1 MEFMIG
7 CNYLASNAGTEMW
20 KNFDVNVIEKDIKTL
35 SKYGMKYIRVFPNW
49 RDFQPVFI
57 RRSSPRNFTRYAIDG
72 DELNEGGYFLD
83 KEMMNRFSIFLDIC
97 EKYDIK
103 LIVGILTG
111 FMSGSALIPP
121 ALDGENLVTSP
132 NAHYLEQLFIT
143 GFVKEFSNRSVIYA
157 WDLGNECNLF
167 DGSATRFETAS
178 WMGMVANTIRAAD
191 PTRPVITGMHA
202 YKFDGGW
209 MIEDQA
215 NFCDILTTHPYPF
228 WHTYPKVDETLSVR
242 ALMFPTISS
251 KIADGIGK
259 KPCLVEEVG
268 TMGPTVA
275 SDENSAHFAR
285 LNMFSSWA
293 NGFPGFL
300 WWCAHEQTELDTFP
314 YTDQM
319 VERELG
325 LLRCDFTPKPH
336 LLEMDKFS
344 KWLDGIDFTLP
355 PAKEDA
361 VCILTQNQDQSGVGY
376 MTGILSRLAGINCN
390 FCYSEQVIPESDL
403 YIIPSYSEVKVMH
416 KSRYDELKKRVFEG
430 ADLYISVANG
440 ILSEFESFTGLKVLD
455 SYQYAE
461 SGTAIVNDKEILFT
475 KARNFLL
482 EPTNAQVIACD
493 DKGNPFFTYNKYGK
507 GRVFFVNAP
516 IEAGLLTKHN
526 AFDGNEKVIYDTI
539 SDKVRAS
546 YPVKV
551 LGDNIVMTYHP
562 SDDAGYVVLLNHY
575 KDEKN
580 FELEL
585 NDGYTVEKVY
595 YGENGKINPFDAC
608 VIKIKKR

>member
-1 MEFMIG
+1 MEFMVG
-7 CNYLASNAGTEMW
+7 CNYWASNAGTEMW
-20 KNFDVNVIEKDIKTL
+20 RDFDATVIEKDIKTL
-35 SKYGMKYIRVFPNW
+35 SSYGMKYLRVFPNW
-49 RDFQPVFI
+49 RDFQPVFN
-57 RRSSPRNFTRYAIDG
+57 RRSSPRAFTRHATES
-72 DELNEGGYFLD
+72 DELNENGYFIEQ
-83 KEMMNRFSIFLDIC
+83 EMMDRFSVFLDIC
-97 EKYDIK
+97 EKYNMK

-121 ALDGENLVTSP
+121 ALDGEDLVTSP
-132 NAHYLEQLFIT
+132 VALYLEQLFIT
-143 GFVKEFSNRSVIYA
+143 GFVKAFSDRDVIYA
-157 WDLGNECNLF
+157 WDLGNECNMF
-167 DGSATRFETAS
+167 NAGATDFEAAS
-178 WMGMVANTIRAAD
+178 WMGTVANTIRAAD

-202 YKFDGGW
+202 GKVEGGW
-209 MIEDQA
+209 AIQDQA
-215 NFCDILTTHPYPF
+215 RFCDVLTTHPYPF
-228 WHTYPKVDETLSVR
+228 WHTYPKIDETLSVR

-251 KIADGIGK
+251 KIAEGIGK

-268 TMGPTVA
+268 TMGPTVV
-275 SDENSAHFAR
+275 SDENSGHFAR
-285 LNMFSSWA
+285 LNIFSAWA

-344 KWLDGIDFTLP
+344 KWLNGIDFTLP

-361 VCILTQNQDQSGVGY
+361 VCILTKNQDQSGVGY
-376 MTGILSRLAGINCN
+376 MTGILSRLAGINCS

-403 YIIPSYSEVKVMH
+403 YIIPSYSQVRVMH

-461 SGTAIVNDKEILFT
+461 SGTAIVNDKEILFA
-475 KARNFLL
+475 KSRNFLL
-482 EPTNAQVIACD
+482 EPTNAEVIACD
-493 DKGNPFFTYNKYGK
+493 DKGNPFFTCNKYGK

-539 SDKVRAS
+539 ADKVHAS

-562 SDDAGYVVLLNHY
+562 SDDGGYVVLLNHY

-580 FELEL
+580 FELKL

>member
-7 CNYLASNAGTEMW
+7 CNYWASNAGTEMW

-111 FMSGSALIPP
+111 FMSGTALIPP

-251 KIADGIGK
+251 KIAEGIGK

-403 YIIPSYSEVKVMH
+403 YIIPSYSQVKVMH

-430 ADLYISVANG
+430 ADLYISVADG